1 VVNPHDPEPTTY
13 STQIRVEYVV
23 GSALDAA
30 VEALLAGQPV
40 ILPTDTVYGV
50 AVDPARPAATERL
63 FAVKDRPTDV
73 ALPVLAADEEQALGL
88 ATSVPDAAR
97 RLAERFWPGGLTLV
111 LARHPDVTWDLG
123 GADHATIGVRVPDHD
138 VPRALARAVG
148 PLATT
153 SANRHGRPTPVTAAA
168 AAAELGEGVA
178 VVIDGGR
185 CAGAPSTVVAC
196 LDGEVR
202 VLRAGR
208 IAASTIEEVVG
219 RSVFR
224 R

>member
-1 VVNPHDPEPTTY
+1 VVNPGTT
-13 STQIRVEYVV
+13 VE
-23 GSALDAA
+23 AA

-40 ILPTDTVYGV
+40 IMPTDTVYGV
-50 AVDPARPAATERL
+50 AVDPSRPGATERL
-63 FAVKDRPTDV
+63 FAIKERPTDV
-73 ALPVLAADEEQALGL
+73 ALPVLAADHEQALGL
-88 ATSVPDAAR
+88 AGAVPDAAR

-111 LARHPDVTWDLG
+111 LARHPGVTWDLG
-123 GADHATIGVRVPDHD
+123 GADHATIGVRVPGHD

-153 SANRHGRPTPVTAAA
+153 SANRHGQPTPETAAG

-196 LDGEVR
+196 LAGEVR

>member
-1 VVNPHDPEPTTY
+1 VVNPGTT
-13 STQIRVEYVV
+13 VE
-23 GSALDAA
+23 AA

-50 AVDPARPAATERL
+50 AVDPSRPGATERL
-63 FAVKDRPTDV
+63 FAIKERPTDV
-73 ALPVLAADEEQALGL
+73 ALPVLAADHEQALGL
-88 ATSVPDAAR
+88 AGAVPDAAR

-111 LARHPDVTWDLG
+111 LARHPGVTWDLG
-123 GADHATIGVRVPDHD
+123 GAD
-138 VPRALARAVG
+138 
-148 PLATT
+148 
-153 SANRHGRPTPVTAAA
+153 
-168 AAAELGEGVA
+168 ELGEGVA

-196 LDGEVR
+196 LAGEVR